1 MEINIFQNLYQNV
14 EMLKGIG
21 EKKKKYFTNLGIEQC
36 LDVLFILPSKII
48 DRTQDINLANLEKG
62 QIITTIVKV
71 VKHRPPFNSRLPYV
85 IECSRG
91 TMIVNI
97 IYFALKGNYLRTKYP
112 VGEELIISGKLGFY
126 KSNISIAH
134 PDYVEEIDK
143 ESSLRSYET
152 IYPRTRGISLRD
164 IKTIIKYCLGNLPT
178 LEEWIPERLIKK
190 HNFSEFNHSLIKVHS
205 PETKE
210 EVENVNI
217 YRRRLAFDELIS
229 NYFAIRYLKEVNQ
242 KKENKNNLLEG
253 LQIQLTEKLPFKLTD
268 KQNSCLQEINLL
280 NKGNYKETILLQGDV
295 GSGKTVVALLSAM
308 PYIQSEYQ
316 VAYMA
321 PTEILAIQIF
331 NNLNKLF
338 LDAGIKPVLLTGSSK
353 NKEEIQ
359 LDIKNNKYNFIIGTH
374 ALFQDNVTFHKLG
387 FAIIDEQHRFG
398 VQQRLTLSEKG
409 INPNILIMSATP
421 IPRTLALAQYGE
433 IEQVILDQRPSF
445 QKEIITRVATE
456 EKIKDLIDYLKKNV
470 TEKKQAYWICPLV
483 EESETL
489 PYQNVEKRF
498 KILEKIFKKK
508 IGLVHGKMHI
518 TEKEKVINEFN
529 EGSIEILVATTV
541 VEVGIDN
548 KNADYIVIENAE
560 KFGLSQ
566 LHQLRGRVGRG
577 SNQAYCFATHN
588 KEITENGKERMDIFQ
603 KFSNGFDI
611 ADKDMQLRGT
621 GDILGRRQSGD
632 AYFKF
637 VNVLDDQD
645 IIIESLDFVKDQ
657 ISKEKYKEND
667 FKRKITPLLHF
678 FKQQEAIKLLF
689 S

>member
-71 VKHRPPFNSRLPYV
+71 VKHRPPFNPRLPYV

-91 TMIVNI
+91 SMIVNI
-97 IYFALKGNYLRTKYP
+97 IYFAMKGNYLRTKYP

-143 ESSLRSYET
+143 EASLRSYET

-178 LEEWIPERLIKK
+178 LEEWIPDNLIRK

-229 NYFAIRYLKEVNQ
+229 NYFAIRYLKEINQ
-242 KKENKNNLLEG
+242 KKENKNNLLED
-253 LQIQLTEKLPFKLTD
+253 LQIELTKNLPFQLTD
-268 KQNSCLQEINLL
+268 KQNSCLGEINNL
-280 NKGNYKETILLQGDV
+280 NKGEYKETILLQGDV

-308 PYIQSEYQ
+308 PYIQSDYQ

-338 LDAGIKPVLLTGSSK
+338 LNAKIKPILLTGSSK

-359 LDIKNNKYNFIIGTH
+359 LDIKNNKYKSDNNPLDINCSNLNLNRYSINYLNHLFNTNEILRSTLLSLHNINFYQE
-374 ALFQDNVTFHKLG
+374 L
-387 FAIIDEQHRFG
+387 
-398 VQQRLTLSEKG
+398 
-409 INPNILIMSATP
+409 MSA
-421 IPRTLALAQYGE
+421 IRE
-433 IEQVILDQRPSF
+433 N
-445 QKEIITRVATE
+445 
-456 EKIKDLIDYLKKNV
+456 IKMGTFDKFHDKYID
-470 TEKKQAYWICPLV
+470 
-483 EESETL
+483 
-489 PYQNVEKRF
+489 
-498 KILEKIFKKK
+498 
-508 IGLVHGKMHI
+508 
-518 TEKEKVINEFN
+518 
-529 EGSIEILVATTV
+529 
-541 VEVGIDN
+541 
-548 KNADYIVIENAE
+548 
-560 KFGLSQ
+560 
-566 LHQLRGRVGRG
+566 
-577 SNQAYCFATHN
+577 
-588 KEITENGKERMDIFQ
+588 
-603 KFSNGFDI
+603 
-611 ADKDMQLRGT
+611 
-621 GDILGRRQSGD
+621 
-632 AYFKF
+632 
-637 VNVLDDQD
+637 
-645 IIIESLDFVKDQ
+645 
-657 ISKEKYKEND
+657 
-667 FKRKITPLLHF
+667 
-678 FKQQEAIKLLF
+678 KL
-689 S
+689 